1 MSSNM
6 YILIDGIDGECG
18 VTGFDKNIEVLNYSY
33 SCFQPVSEARS
44 GGIHT
49 SGRANHGTVNF
60 SKFTDI
66 ATADILA
73 AMWAGKTI
81 KSATLRA
88 VTNNDTEVVEYMT
101 ITLSNVVFTN
111 FSIHGGGNS
120 VSSEEISLSFSKI
133 KVEYHNQGEDGST
146 PGKKPAEWDLALE
159 KKG

>member
-1 MSSNM
+1 MASNV
-6 YILIDGIDGECG
+6 YLALDGIKGEST
-18 VTGFDKNIEVLNYSY
+18 VEKYKDQIEIMNFSY

-60 SKFTDI
+60 SKYTDI

-81 KSATLRA
+81 KDATLRA
-88 VTNNDTEVVEYMT
+88 VTNNGDAIIEYMT
-101 ITLSNVVFTN
+101 ITLTNVVFTN
-111 FSIHGGGNS
+111 FSIHGSGNS

-146 PGKKPAEWDLALE
+146 PGQKPAEWDLALE